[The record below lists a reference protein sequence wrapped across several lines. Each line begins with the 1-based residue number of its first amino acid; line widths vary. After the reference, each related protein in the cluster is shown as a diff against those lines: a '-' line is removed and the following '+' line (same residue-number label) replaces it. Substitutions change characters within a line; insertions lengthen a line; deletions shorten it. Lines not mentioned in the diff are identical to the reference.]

1 MSKVKMLLDVVQDL
15 RNLTDSLET
24 LAQAMTGT
32 PDGAQASE
40 NPAGESQ
47 PERIRRISSTVPV
60 AENLGLSIVELRC
73 LCGGAFHPGEPAEDQ
88 GHSGKAWRAEAHRA
102 SGEQY
107 AAVMS
112 EVAAL

>member
-40 NPAGESQ
+40 TPQGKPAGEDSAN
-47 PERIRRISSTVPV
+47 SSTVPV
-60 AENLGLSIVELRC
+60 AENPGLSIVELRAFVAERPPRRTGRRSRPFWKGMA
-73 LCGGAFHPGEPAEDQ
+73 CGSSPSFRR
-88 GHSGKAWRAEAHRA
+88 S
-102 SGEQY
+102 QY

>member
-40 NPAGESQ
+40 TPQGKPAGEGSAN
-47 PERIRRISSTVPV
+47 SSTGSV
-60 AENLGLSIVELRC
+60 AENPGLSIVELR
-73 LCGGAFHPGEPAEDQ
+73 AFVAER
-88 GHSGKAWRAEAHRA
+88 STPENRPKIRAILEKHGVRKLTELQE
-102 SGEQY
+102 SQY
-107 AAVMS
+107 AAVMD

>member
-40 NPAGESQ
+40 TPQGKPAGEDASA
-47 PERIRRISSTVPV
+47 RGT
-60 AENLGLSIVELRC
+60 
-73 LCGGAFHPGEPAEDQ
+73 GA
-88 GHSGKAWRAEAHRA
+88 GHLPRA
-102 SGEQY
+102 G
-107 AAVMS
+107 
-112 EVAAL
+112 

>member
-1 MSKVKMLLDVVQDL
+1 MSKIKMLLDVVQDL

-40 NPAGESQ
+40 TPQGKPAGEDSAN
-47 PERIRRISSTVPV
+47 SSTVPV
-60 AENLGLSIVELRC
+60 AESPGLSIVELR
-73 LCGGAFHPGEPAEDQ
+73 AFVAER
-88 GHSGKAWRAEAHRA
+88 STPENRPKIKAILERHGVRKLTELQE
-102 SGEQY
+102 SQY